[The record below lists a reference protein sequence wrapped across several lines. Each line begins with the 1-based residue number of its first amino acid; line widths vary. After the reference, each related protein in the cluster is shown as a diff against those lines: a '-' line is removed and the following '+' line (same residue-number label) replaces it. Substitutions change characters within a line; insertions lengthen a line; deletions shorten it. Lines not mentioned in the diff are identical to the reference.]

1 MTVESGAYMNALHR
15 SDRDTPERSLF
26 AESLAQIKTLC
37 SLNGSDLIRLT
48 IVREGPGVIEVPAQ
62 ENPRVVIHAGQPIRV
77 ACRRGDDT
85 HAGVTVYGDVDIV
98 PAGVA
103 SRWETYGSCRALP
116 LSVSQHLLDRL
127 VESHGKDPA
136 KMELHNRFKIRNPQI
151 EHIGWA
157 LKAEFE
163 QGCPNGR
170 VFRESMATALAI
182 EILRDSGLSIE
193 RGAAT
198 SSELSSRTVKQLLA
212 YIEDHLGET
221 LTLPTI
227 AAEMAMSV
235 SFLKQYCRKSL
246 GVPLHQ
252 YIMRRRVERAADLL
266 IDRKLP
272 ISQVALETGFSHQSH
287 LAKHMRRILGL
298 SPNEL
303 RK

>member
-1 MTVESGAYMNALHR
+1 MSLQSGAHMNALHR
-15 SDRDTPERSLF
+15 SKRDTPGPSLC
-26 AESLAQIKTLC
+26 AECLAQIKTLC
-37 SLNGSDLIRLT
+37 SLNGSDVLRLT
-48 IVREGPGVIEVPAQ
+48 IIREGPGVIEVPGQ

-98 PAGVA
+98 PAGVE
-103 SRWETYGSCRALP
+103 SRWETYGSCRALL
-116 LSVSQHLLDRL
+116 LSVSQHLVDRI
-127 VESHGKDPA
+127 VESHGKNPA
-136 KMELHNRFKIRNPQI
+136 EMELHNRFKIRNPQI

-182 EILRDSGLSIE
+182 EILRDRGLSIE
-193 RGAAT
+193 REAAT
-198 SSELSSRTVKQLLA
+198 SSDLSSRTLKQLLA
-212 YIEDHLGET
+212 YIEDHLGED
-221 LTLPTI
+221 LTLQAI
-227 AAEMAMSV
+227 ASEMAMSV

-252 YIMRRRVERAADLL
+252 YIMRQRVERAADLL
-266 IDRKLP
+266 VHRKLP

-287 LAKHMRRILGL
+287 LAKHMRRILGV